1 MRNMVAVLL
10 LAVPALA
17 FAVGDPTAELT
28 LLSSDLRTLSRVTD
42 LAKNLDDNKQV
53 LTAIVT
59 ADIDTLRGPRED
71 GSYRYA
77 SLQRDEASRVTES
90 VGVQRVHSEEQLDS
104 GTVSAKRAYR
114 LMVTVP
120 KKRNLVASNQR
131 VYVKDAVVEWTGFDG
146 KTSRDEL
153 KIDVWVN
160 PGDSHGV
167 ALPDIT
173 QSAKATVR
181 LGVDSGAKK
190 AAAEIALLQ
199 ATLIDDPAS
208 PWYPAVSR
216 LLDIQRLLGEEKL
229 RRGDLKSA
237 IDEAI
242 LTLPG
247 ELEKRMAAQTAA
259 TEERKVQLAGGV
271 TRGSIAPGDATSDVV
286 LELRAIDRLSGG
298 TLEEQTEARTR
309 MKELIQKLVPQ
320 H

>member
-1 MRNMVAVLL
+1 MKQLVAVLL
-10 LAVPALA
+10 LVLPALL
-17 FAVGDPTAELT
+17 FAADDPSRELT
-28 LLSSDLRTLSRVTD
+28 LLSSDLRTLARVTD
-42 LAKNLDDNKQV
+42 LAKDLDDNKQV

-59 ADIDTLRGPRED
+59 ADIDTLRGPRDD
-71 GSYRYA
+71 GTYRYA
-77 SLQRDEASRVTES
+77 SLQRDEASRVTEE

-104 GTVSAKRAYR
+104 GAVSAKNAFR

-120 KKRNLVASNQR
+120 KKRNLVAANQR

-146 KTSRDEL
+146 KTTRDEI

-167 ALPDIT
+167 ALADIAR
-173 QSAKATVR
+173 SARATVR

-199 ATLIDDPAS
+199 AKLVDDPAS

-216 LLDIQRLLGEEKL
+216 LLDLQRLLGEEKI
-229 RRGDLKSA
+229 RRGDLKSS

-247 ELEKRMAAQTAA
+247 ELEKRMAAQAA
-259 TEERKVQLAGGV
+259 TTEERKVQLAGGV
-271 TRGSIAPGDATSDVV
+271 TSGTIAPGDATSDVV

-320 H
+320 Q